1 MKQET
6 RVNRPRQTE
15 TAKSERKRSEGIQTK
30 NVDIAAA
37 LFDRINAV
45 GREAVAAALGA
56 DRSEDIGNRDL
67 LSAAVASYLPAVV
80 AHLREVGLARQPRGK
95 QRPRRIDAGA
105 WLCLVEAERL
115 VDVHAVSLARAS
127 LVQLAEKGVV
137 GVDLQTC
144 RESIVALGA
153 ASSEKP
159 RAARK
164 RRK

>member
-1 MKQET
+1 MELVK
-6 RVNRPRQTE
+6 R
-15 TAKSERKRSEGIQTK
+15 ERKRSEGIETK
-30 NVDIAAA
+30 NLDIAAA
-37 LFDRINAV
+37 LFDRIGAAGRQAV
-45 GREAVAAALGA
+45 VAALGV
-56 DRSEDIGNRDL
+56 DRPEDIGNRDL
-67 LSAAVASYLPAVV
+67 LTAAVASYLPAVV
-80 AHLREVGLARQPRGK
+80 ARLRKVGLARQPKGK
-95 QRPRRIDAGA
+95 QRPRTIDAGA
-105 WLCLVEAERL
+105 WQCLVEAERL

-159 RAARK
+159 RAARN